1 MGTRHPPRDCVDLS
15 RTADILTLAMNEAR
29 VFQSIFWAGFRSKLK
44 RYSSKCRVTWFS
56 LLQISASVCTFL

>member
-29 VFQSIFWAGFRSKLK
+29 VFQSIF
-44 RYSSKCRVTWFS
+44 
-56 LLQISASVCTFL
+56 